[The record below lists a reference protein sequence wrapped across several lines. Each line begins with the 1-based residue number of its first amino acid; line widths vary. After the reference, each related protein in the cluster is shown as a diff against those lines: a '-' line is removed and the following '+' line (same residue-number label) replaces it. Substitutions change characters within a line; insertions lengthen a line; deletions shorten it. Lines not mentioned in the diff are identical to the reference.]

1 MVELAEIFQRYGPA
15 YRAQCAERMP
25 PSHLAAMAAIEQC
38 RTETLG
44 GHVYQ
49 CPACG
54 DLE

>member
-15 YRAQCAERMP
+15 YRATFADRMP
-25 PSHLAAMAAIEQC
+25 KSHLKAMVAIEQC
-38 RTETLG
+38 RTEALG
-44 GHVYQ
+44 GYIYQ